1 MRPLEGCGHWNQPA
15 AECEGLRSDL
25 SCVLMVTRCCR
36 SSWWAWRSY
45 FRRTNSPLQQHPAR
59 APLGAKKISP
69 EDFPN
74 NKTAS
79 AVAVFQKLL
88 LVLLFCPIVDYWS
101 RRNCN
106 GSCRL
111 RRVTPS
117 SGHRFDRTRPAPCQ
131 RSCYRRSWNA
141 CQAP

>member
-25 SCVLMVTRCCR
+25 SYVLMVTRCCR

-59 APLGAKKISP
+59 APLVAKKISP

-79 AVAVFQKLL
+79 AVAVFLKLL

-106 GSCRL
+106 CSCRL

-117 SGHRFDRTRPAPCQ
+117 YQTHLTVSAPAVTRLA
-131 RSCYRRSWNA
+131 RSKT
-141 CQAP
+141 